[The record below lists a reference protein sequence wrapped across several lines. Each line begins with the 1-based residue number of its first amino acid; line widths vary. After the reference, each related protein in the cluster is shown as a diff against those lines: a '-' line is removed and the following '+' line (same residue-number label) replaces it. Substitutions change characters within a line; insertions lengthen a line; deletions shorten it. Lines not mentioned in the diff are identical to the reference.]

1 MERPITAPD
10 KGARKFTANC
20 ENNCVAARVTVFA
33 AVAEAVRP
41 ITAMIPANTGMN
53 VVIKTA
59 AELRISRACESISDS
74 AATIIPAPVSTP
86 TVVNTCDSLSEELS
100 ASGADNPHS
109 IITPHSDTSNLSG
122 AEIFSVSTSHNHESA
137 LPNVML
143 PAPPSG
149 VIPSP

>member
-1 MERPITAPD
+1 MKNRILCGIIIVLILILLVLVLIASKTSPD
-10 KGARKFTANC
+10 
-20 ENNCVAARVTVFA
+20 
-33 AVAEAVRP
+33 
-41 ITAMIPANTGMN
+41 TG
-53 VVIKTA
+53 
-59 AELRISRACESISDS
+59 
-74 AATIIPAPVSTP
+74 STP

-122 AEIFSVSTSHNHESA
+122 AEIFSVSTSHSHESA
-137 LPNVML
+137 LLNVML